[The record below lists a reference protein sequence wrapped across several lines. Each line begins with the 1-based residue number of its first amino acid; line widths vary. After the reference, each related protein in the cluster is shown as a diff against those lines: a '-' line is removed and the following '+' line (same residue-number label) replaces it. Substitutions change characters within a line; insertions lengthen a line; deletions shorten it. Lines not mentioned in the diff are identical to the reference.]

1 MKLVIS
7 VINRDD
13 TYVLTDALLRK
24 GYDATIVGTTGGFL
38 REGNATLLIGVAD
51 ESVSDVL
58 GTIRDNC
65 RMRHKYVNL
74 FSPVGECEEYLYTPI
89 EVQVGGAVV
98 FVLDVSRFER
108 F

>member
-13 TYVLTDALLRK
+13 TYVLTDALVHK
-24 GYDATIVGTTGGFL
+24 GYHATIVSTTGGFL
-38 REGNATLLIGVAD
+38 REGNATLMIGVAD

-65 RMRHKYVNL
+65 RTRLRYVNL
-74 FSPVGECEEYLYTPI
+74 FPPVGECEEYMYSPI

-98 FVLDVSRFER
+98 FVLNVDRFER

>member
-13 TYVLTDALLRK
+13 TYVLTDALLHK
-24 GYDATIVGTTGGFL
+24 GYDATIVSTSGGFL
-38 REGNATLLIGVAD
+38 REGNATLLIGVTD

-58 GTIRDNC
+58 GIIRDNC
-65 RMRHKYVNL
+65 RTRQKYVNL
-74 FSPVGECEEYLYTPI
+74 FPPVGECEEYMYTPI

-98 FVLDVSRFER
+98 FILDVSRFER